1 MAYKN
6 GTVVKQIPSA
16 GGVAMLGS
24 SITIT
29 VYKVKGEPINEP
41 TDGYGGSGYGGYG
54 SGGSGYGTDDSRG
67 SYGGSGAEDSSSA
80 SEGSYDDS
88 SYGSGGE
95 VTPED
100 GSSGPDWGLPVPDS
114 DSGRYLDP

>member
-67 SYGGSGAEDSSSA
+67 SYGEIGRA
-80 SEGSYDDS
+80 SCRER
-88 SYGSGGE
+88 
-95 VTPED
+95 V
-100 GSSGPDWGLPVPDS
+100 
-114 DSGRYLDP
+114 